1 MAAVLELEL
10 PWQQAGEAEEAAGGR
25 VGGGASA
32 VEAGQSC
39 SRHQGRHFLCG
50 EIETREISDDTRL
63 ERTQRL
69 CFHVL
74 FSSSQTCSVWL

>member
-50 EIETREISDDTRL
+50 EIETREISDDTRP
-63 ERTQRL
+63 ERTHRF

-74 FSSSQTCSVWL
+74 FSSSQTCSV